1 MVCIESSWGD
11 PSFLVTPFTD
21 LKRVIY
27 EVLCHVIRGDLK
39 HEDVLPLLSDVTVG
53 KLLAILISK
62 LIIIILVPQGL
73 RHTFLGN

>member
-11 PSFLVTPFTD
+11 PSFLFTPFAD

-62 LIIIILVPQGL
+62 LIIIISVPQGL
-73 RHTFLGN
+73 RQTFLGN

>member
-1 MVCIESSWGD
+1 MLGRSLIPCL
-11 PSFLVTPFTD
+11 FFTD

-39 HEDVLPLLSDVTVG
+39 HEDVLPLLSDVTVE

>member
-1 MVCIESSWGD
+1 M
-11 PSFLVTPFTD
+11 
-21 LKRVIY
+21 IY

-62 LIIIILVPQGL
+62 LIIIILVSQGL
-73 RHTFLGN
+73 RQTFLVN

>member
-1 MVCIESSWGD
+1 MGLYRIVLRRSLIPC
-11 PSFLVTPFTD
+11 FFFFTD

-27 EVLCHVIRGDLK
+27 EILCHVIRGDLK

-62 LIIIILVPQGL
+62 LIIIILVPLGL
-73 RHTFLGN
+73 R

>member
-1 MVCIESSWGD
+1 M
-11 PSFLVTPFTD
+11 
-21 LKRVIY
+21 IY

-39 HEDVLPLLSDVTVG
+39 HEDVLPLLSDVTVE